1 MAAPRA
7 LHVVETCLVKDV
19 ETTIDRL
26 DEADYELHAMSS
38 HQVGSGF
45 GAFVEALLVFRLR
58 ASEAKNGNGN
68 GDGRMRRKPIPPV
81 NPGEKNH
88 Y

>member
-1 MAAPRA
+1 MIPLRPTHITA
-7 LHVVETCLVKDV
+7 TCLVKDL
-19 ETTIDRL
+19 ELTL
-26 DEADYELHAMSS
+26 DNLSSDYDLIAMSS

-45 GAFVEALLVFRLR
+45 GAFVEVITVFRLR

>member
-1 MAAPRA
+1 MAAFKP

-26 DEADYELHAMSS
+26 DDADYELHAMSW

-58 ASEAKNGNGN
+58 APEAENGNANGNGH
-68 GDGRMRRKPIPPV
+68 RRKMIAPIAPA
-81 NPGEKNH
+81 KKAS
-88 Y
+88 

>member
-1 MAAPRA
+1 M
-7 LHVVETCLVKDV
+7 KDV

-58 ASEAKNGNGN
+58 APEAENGNANGNGH
-68 GDGRMRRKPIPPV
+68 RRKMIAPIAPA
-81 NPGEKNH
+81 KKAS
-88 Y
+88 

>member
-1 MAAPRA
+1 MAAFKP

-26 DEADYELHAMSS
+26 DDADYELHAMSS

-45 GAFVEALLVFRLR
+45 GAFVEVITVFRLR
-58 ASEAKNGNGN
+58 PAKAETNGKSNG
-68 GDGRMRRKPIPPV
+68 V
-81 NPGEKNH
+81 HPGQRGPGAFAKKSA
-88 Y
+88 